1 MRGKLAQMSDDKVV
15 DIKTRRGR
23 ADSSDIMATAEQLI
37 AMADARE
44 IVALLS
50 HLLHDTQGI
59 PLLDGAPDT
68 PDVRETIY
76 EILSDA
82 VAELDR
88 LTDSFKVRE
97 P

>member
-1 MRGKLAQMSDDKVV
+1 MSDEKVV

-23 ADSSDIMATAEQLI
+23 SDSPDIMATAVQLI
-37 AMADARE
+37 AMTDARE

-50 HLLHDTQGI
+50 ILLHDTEGI

-68 PDVRETIY
+68 PDVREAIY
-76 EILSDA
+76 EILSNA
-82 VAELDR
+82 VADLDR